1 MGLTIHYSLHSDAA
15 SPQAARALVE
25 QLHQRATTLSFHRV
39 LPVETHPG
47 AEADDRSED
56 SLWLCTN
63 ASVERG
69 RASYEVVPRHGF
81 AFFIEPGPGSEW
93 AAIGLVKYPQTIR
106 LPNGRRTRTG
116 QSGWS
121 WHGFCKT
128 QYASNPRHGDFE
140 NFRRCHVSLIEL
152 FDYAAELGLKTTI
165 LDESHYAT
173 NRNLDQLRTE
183 IGQWNEMVAGLV
195 GHLNDAL
202 GEGGESPIT
211 AYPNF
216 EHLEAKGR
224 TR

>member
-1 MGLTIHYSLHSDAA
+1 MGLTIHYSLTSDVD
-15 SPQAARALVE
+15 SPEAARSLLE
-25 QLHQRATTLSFHRV
+25 KLHRRAKKLPFQQV
-39 LPVETHPG
+39 LPLETHPG

-63 ASVERG
+63 GSVKRG
-69 RASYEVVPRHGF
+69 RESYEVVPRHGF
-81 AFFIEPGPGSEW
+81 AFFIVPGPGSEW

-116 QSGWS
+116 QFGWS

-128 QYASNPRHGDFE
+128 QYASNPRHGGFE
-140 NFRRCHVSLIEL
+140 NFRSCHVSLVEL

-165 LDESHYAT
+165 LDESRYAT